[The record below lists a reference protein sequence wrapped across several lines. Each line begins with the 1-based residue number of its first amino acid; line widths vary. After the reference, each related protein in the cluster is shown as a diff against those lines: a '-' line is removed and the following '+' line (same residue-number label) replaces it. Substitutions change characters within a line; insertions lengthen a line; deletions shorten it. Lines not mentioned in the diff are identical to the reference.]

1 MIIEIAE
8 NDFKVI
14 QDKIGDIRATALI
27 AKMVTQEGCRRRLEF
42 IAGWANEITALLH
55 KGAILK
61 DKDLPKFKD
70 IIGLYADP
78 PTVTTKF
85 IERFDYWICEK
96 CGYKWESESNILP
109 AEWSIDSPD
118 KYFKCQGC
126 QREIIK
132 FVPLVRE
139 GG

>member
-1 MIIEIAE
+1 MTIEIDE
-8 NDFKVI
+8 KDFREI
-14 QDKIGDIRATALI
+14 QDKIGEIRGAAIVSKMIDQENCVHRLDLI
-27 AKMVTQEGCRRRLEF
+27 TS
-42 IAGWANEITALLH
+42 WANEITALLN
-55 KGAILK
+55 GSIVAMT
-61 DKDLPKFKD
+61 
-70 IIGLYADP
+70 P
-78 PTVTTKF
+78 PETTKF
-85 IERFDYWICEK
+85 IERYNNWICEK

-126 QREIIK
+126 QRGIIK

>member
-8 NDFKVI
+8 KDFGEI
-14 QDKIGDIRATALI
+14 QDKIDEIRATALI
-27 AKMVTQEGCRRRLEF
+27 AKMVTQEGCRRRLDF
-42 IAGWANEITALLH
+42 ITSWANEITALLH

-70 IIGLYADP
+70 IIGLYVDP

-85 IERFDYWICEK
+85 IERFDYWMCEK
-96 CGYKWESESNILP
+96 CGYKWPASQLP
-109 AEWSIDSPD
+109 EEWNADAGDAFISCD
-118 KYFKCQGC
+118 GC
-126 QREIIK
+126 ELQITVL
-132 FVPLVRE
+132 VPLVRE

>member
-1 MIIEIAE
+1 MTIEIDE
-8 NDFKVI
+8 KDFREI
-14 QDKIGDIRATALI
+14 QDKIGEIRGAAIVSKMIDQENCVHRLDLI
-27 AKMVTQEGCRRRLEF
+27 TS
-42 IAGWANEITALLH
+42 WANEITALLH
-55 KGAILK
+55 KGNLTPEP
-61 DKDLPKFKD
+61 D
-70 IIGLYADP
+70 
-78 PTVTTKF
+78 TTKF
-85 IERFDYWICEK
+85 IERYSYWMCEK

-126 QREIIK
+126 HREIIK